1 MSADEMPWNSLNDA
15 AEARLHPGLAGR
27 VLAEAGRLR
36 AESNERRRSLRIT
49 ALCAVAAVFV
59 LGGYHQFFARAV
71 AEERLAQWGQVAHWA
86 DEFAAN

>member
-1 MSADEMPWNSLNDA
+1 MSADEMPWNSLNDD
-15 AEARLHPGLAGR
+15 AEARLQPGLAGR

-36 AESNERRRSLRIT
+36 AEAAETRRNLRVM
-49 ALCAVAAVFV
+49 ALCAVAATLV

-71 AEERLAQWGQVAHWA
+71 AEERLAQWGRVAHWT